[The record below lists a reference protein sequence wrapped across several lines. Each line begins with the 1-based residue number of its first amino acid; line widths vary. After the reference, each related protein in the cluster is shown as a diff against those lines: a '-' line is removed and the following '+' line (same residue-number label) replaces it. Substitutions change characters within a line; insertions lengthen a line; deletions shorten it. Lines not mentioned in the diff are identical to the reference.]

1 MQKLTTNTRA
11 DYGKY
16 KESSYFQY
24 WDVNNLY
31 GWATSKK
38 LPVYNF
44 EWIKETSQF
53 NEDFIK
59 TYNEESDE
67 EYFLEVDV
75 QYLENI
81 HELHN
86 DLPFLSERMKIENV
100 EKLAANL
107 HDKTEY
113 VMHIRNSKQELNN
126 GLVLKKVHRVIK
138 FNRNS
143 WLKPYIDIKTELRKK
158 AKKDL
163 EKHYF
168 RLMNNVVFGKTM
180 ENVRKDRDIKLAA
193 TERRRNYLVS
203 EPNFHTKNFFTEN
216 LLAIEM
222 KITEILMNKLV
233 CLGLSI
239 LELSKILIFEFW
251 YDYVKPKY
259 GEKAKLC
266 YMDTDVSSYTQKR

>member
-11 DYGKY
+11 DYGKN
-16 KESSYFQY
+16 KESSYFQC

-31 GWATSKK
+31 GWATSQK

-113 VMHIRNSKQELNN
+113 VIHIRNSKQELNN

-143 WLKPYIDIKTELRKK
+143 WLKPFIDIKTDLRKK

-163 EKHYF
+163 EKHHF
-168 RLMNNVVFGKTM
+168 RLMNNVAFGKTM
-180 ENVRKDRDIKLAA
+180 ENVRKDREIKLVA

-259 GEKAKLC
+259 SEKAKLC